1 VFASNHVQNGAS
13 LNVLQEL
20 GGWKTTEMVQ
30 RYAHLSPNNLAA
42 VAENSLPS
50 GHVLVTD
57 ALEDKN
63 KATA

>member
-1 VFASNHVQNGAS
+1 VQNGTS

-20 GGWKTTEMVQ
+20 GGWKTTEMVK

-42 VAENSLPS
+42 VADNSLPG

-57 ALEDKN
+57 A
-63 KATA
+63 